1 MPELNFPGY
10 DIIVPICLP
19 DAKNPKSRPMMT
31 FIAVQ
36 VKNRK
41 GDKLTAGLR
50 NEACFSFDTTAE
62 QWETNNKLNIPYIFI
77 MMSLR
82 CQQEAVEILPSNK
95 SERYSRGESRESDSI
110 VVLATGMSLDLY
122 PGVELEETMEQ
133 SVESLDLLGAQ
144 EDVSEPGSFQHY
156 AESRM
161 DKDRPSRNKLWT
173 FSSTLSVIHQASVF
187 PSQLTGATL
196 TKNMPSSTMTIS
208 SLSTR
213 STPIRR
219 RASFSAVDYGLGVYH
234 CNVSR

>member
-1 MPELNFPGY
+1 
-10 DIIVPICLP
+10 
-19 DAKNPKSRPMMT
+19 MMT

-41 GDKLTAGLR
+41 GDKLTADLR
-50 NEACFSFDTTAE
+50 NEARFSSDTTAE
-62 QWETNNKLNIPYIFI
+62 QWETNDKLNIPYIFI

-95 SERYSRGESRESDSI
+95 SERYGRRESRESDSI
-110 VVLATGMSLDLY
+110 VVLATGMNLDLY
-122 PGVELEETMEQ
+122 PGVVLEETMEQ

-161 DKDRPSRNKLWT
+161 DVDNQR
-173 FSSTLSVIHQASVF
+173 SSESEQIMDILIDLVGYSSGICF
-187 PSQLTGATL
+187 PFPIDGSNVEKKYA
-196 TKNMPSSTMTIS
+196 SSTMTIS

-213 STPIRR
+213 STPVCR
-219 RASFSAVDYGLGVYH
+219 RALFSAIDYGLD
-234 CNVSR
+234 S